1 MQMRGEVVKVTIPG
15 ELPDL
20 NKIIN
25 TAKTHW
31 SQYRAMKESNTDLVA
46 WCAKGQEKIDRADFI
61 FTWYAKDR
69 RTDPDNLAAGQ
80 KFILD
85 GLVKAG
91 VLAGDGW
98 KQVRSIYHRFEVDRE
113 RPRVEIE
120 IREVK

>member
-1 MQMRGEVVKVTIPG
+1 MKVIIPG

-20 NKIIN
+20 NKIID

-31 SQYRAMKESNTDLVA
+31 SQYRKMKEANTELVA
-46 WCAKGQEKIDRADFI
+46 WCAKGQEQVSRADFI

-69 RTDPDNLAAGQ
+69 RTDPDNIAAGGC
-80 KFILD
+80 KMVLD

-98 KQVRSIYHRFEVDRE
+98 KQVRSIYHKFEVDGAN
-113 RPRVEIE
+113 PRVEIE
-120 IREVK
+120 IRRVE